1 LEGRRAQGWSSLRG
15 PGGAA
20 TLAIAAALA
29 LAGCGGGQRQDAR
42 EPKGTFKVRVVRASF
57 PSRQTLAQ
65 GSHLTITVQNASAK
79 TIPDI
84 AVTLRGL
91 DYRTS
96 QPGVADPSR
105 PRFVINGVPKMV
117 AGFPD
122 AQEDAP
128 PGGETAYVGTWA
140 LGALRPGAERTF
152 RWGLTAVKGGPFR
165 ITYVVAAGLNGRA
178 RAVDENGSTPSGAF
192 TGTVSTT
199 PAKTRVANDGHT
211 IVPEQ

>member
-1 LEGRRAQGWSSLRG
+1 LEGRRAHGRSSLRG

-29 LAGCGGGQRQDAR
+29 LAGCGGGERQDAHESR
-42 EPKGTFKVRVVRASF
+42 GSFKVRVVRASF
-57 PSRQTLAQ
+57 PSRQTLTQ
-65 GSHLTITVQNASAK
+65 GSHLTITVRNASSK
-79 TIPDI
+79 TIPDV

-91 DYRTS
+91 DYRTP

-105 PRFVINGVPKMV
+105 PRFIINGVPKMV

-128 PGGETAYVGTWA
+128 PGGGTAYVGTWA
-140 LGALRPGAERTF
+140 LGPLRPGAERTF

-165 ITYVVAAGLNGRA
+165 ITYVVAAGLNGKA
-178 RAVDENGSTPSGAF
+178 SAVDESGSTPSGAF